1 LDTIHKYFTKKVAI
15 ATNRFSGTIAIAELS
30 CYADIA
36 VFNPMRYRPID
47 ALCPRRPM
55 PNPQAYL
62 IEQRRAI
69 NSVKHLLQFWALNSY
84 LYCDY
89 RATSDL
95 F

>member
-1 LDTIHKYFTKKVAI
+1 MDTIHKYFTKKVAI
-15 ATNRFSGTIAIAELS
+15 ATKRFSGTIAIAELS

-36 VFNPMRYRPID
+36 VFNRMRYQPID
-47 ALCPRRPM
+47 ALGPR